1 VAQDPIAIKGIRQ
14 GLLITLGEG
23 PWDAL
28 MEALERRLEKGAAFF
43 RGGRAALDVGPRP
56 LDEAQIRQTRDL
68 LARYGVDLWA
78 VRGTAEATIV
88 ATVRAGLSPLLGPEG
103 ATGGA

>member
-1 VAQDPIAIKGIRQ
+1 MAQDLIAIKGTRQ

-28 MEALERRLEKGAAFF
+28 MEALAWRLEKGAAFF
-43 RGGRAALDVGPRP
+43 RGGRAALDVGSRP

-78 VRGTAEATIV
+78 CLLYT
-88 ATVRAGLSPLLGPEG
+88 SPSPRDS
-103 ATGGA
+103 